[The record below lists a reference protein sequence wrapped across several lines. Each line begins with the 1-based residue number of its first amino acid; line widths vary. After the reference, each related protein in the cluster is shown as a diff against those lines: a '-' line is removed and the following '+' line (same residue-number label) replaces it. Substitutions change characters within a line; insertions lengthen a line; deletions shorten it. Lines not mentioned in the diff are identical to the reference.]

1 MSIPTYIVGTGG
13 LGRGVAE
20 TVKVI
25 SERDRNWVFSG
36 FIDDDSSVIGT
47 YVNGMKVVGDTEFL
61 LGLDTM
67 ANVVIAIANP
77 EVKSMICQKLSSNTN
92 LFYPNVVH
100 PTVHLNSSI
109 TMGIGNIVSDNVAFS
124 ANVCVGDFSLIHF
137 NCTIGHDVQI
147 EDYVTVYPG
156 VNLSGYS
163 RMKFKSQVGTNS
175 SILPQIIVG
184 EGAIIGAG
192 SMVNKN
198 PIRYTTVVGIPAKE
212 MKNEVFHL

>member
-25 SERDRNWVFSG
+25 SERDRNWTLSG
-36 FIDDDSSVIGT
+36 FIDDDPSANGT
-47 YVNGMKVVGDTEFL
+47 YVNDMKVVGDTKFL
-61 LGLDTM
+61 LGLNKT

-77 EVKSMICQKLSSNTN
+77 EVKAKIYEKLSVNKN
-92 LFYPNVVH
+92 LLYPNVIH
-100 PTVHLNSSI
+100 PSVHLNSSI
-109 TMGIGNIVSDNVAFS
+109 RMGMGNIISDNVAFS

-163 RMKFKSQVGTNS
+163 RMKYKSQAGTNS
-175 SILPQIIVG
+175 SVLPQIIVG
-184 EGAIIGAG
+184 EGAVIGAG
-192 SMVNKN
+192 SMVNNN

-212 MKNEVFHL
+212 LKN